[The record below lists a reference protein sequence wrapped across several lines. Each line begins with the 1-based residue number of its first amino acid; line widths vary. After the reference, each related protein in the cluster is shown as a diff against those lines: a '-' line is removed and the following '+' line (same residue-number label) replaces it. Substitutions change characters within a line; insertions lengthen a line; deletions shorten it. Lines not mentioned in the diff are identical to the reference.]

1 MIKYLLYVL
10 NITISFAFCCKKEGV
25 DKGCCCCKG
34 GDSSK
39 KSAGLQKTKSI
50 SEECERRINDTN
62 LSSQAN
68 NVDSNGL
75 LNPFNNAEF
84 GNGNIQVPPINNNL
98 STFNNNNNLNNNT
111 SNNNNLNTNNN
122 SNNNNNLNNNISNNN
137 NLNTNNNNSNAYKNT
152 NNKTDKKISPF
163 NGDTMKMLDNKMN
176 INNSYNNNNNNN
188 FYMNNNNINNN
199 MNNNINNCMNKGI
212 CSANYF
218 INNNNFNNNNS
229 NINNNNNNMNYQMN
243 NNMNFYNNNNLINM
257 NNNMTNMNNNM
268 TNMNNNM
275 TNMNNNITN
284 MNSNMININNN
295 RNNINFINSINMFKA
310 WFNTKM
316 SQNQPC
322 NSLQDIWWE
331 QAGSNINNIL
341 NVAMNNAKN
350 VDFSN
355 RSKYFKQISA
365 GVQSDSCCGIF
376 AMQNVQNYFLH
387 LAGKGTISNSVYDPA
402 TYNNAVIQVYRKNG
416 GIWDE
421 TSDQPG
427 VIDAT
432 NIIEYFGKINLG
444 SRYVA
449 IESLNRPDAKKRDT
463 ASKILQFLLLTHF
476 FYSETPVITRILS
489 DGVQHYITVCAVGRD
504 NNNKI
509 KALVLDSKPKTSLGG
524 VRDPEIVDLCQLCND
539 IPMCKNGIDNGHTSL
554 LIFASNIKK
563 DYLMLYSRFA
573 DNIYNNWDTFI
584 KHVALCLMDFK

>member
-50 SEECERRINDTN
+50 SGECERRINDTN

-111 SNNNNLNTNNN
+111 NNNNNLNTNNN

-137 NLNTNNNNSNAYKNT
+137 NLNNTFNNSNITNNNNSNAFKNT
-152 NNKTDKKISPF
+152 NNRTDKKISPF

-176 INNSYNNNNNNN
+176 NNNSYNNNSNNN

-257 NNNMTNMNNNM
+257 NNNMTNMNNN
-268 TNMNNNM
+268 
-275 TNMNNNITN
+275 ITN
-284 MNSNMININNN
+284 MNSNMINMNNN
-295 RNNINFINSINMFKA
+295 RNNINFINFINMFKA
-310 WFNTKM
+310 WVNTKM

-449 IESLNRPDAKKRDT
+449 IESLNRPDVKKRDT